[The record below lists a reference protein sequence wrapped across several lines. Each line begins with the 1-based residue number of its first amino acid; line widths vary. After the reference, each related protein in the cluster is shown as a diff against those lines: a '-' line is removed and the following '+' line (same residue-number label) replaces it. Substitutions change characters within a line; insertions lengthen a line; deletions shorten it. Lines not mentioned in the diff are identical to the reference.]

1 MTVEQQL
8 SILKR
13 MTEET
18 DAAMLS
24 CYLAAAGEKICN
36 RCYPFAHDRLD
47 VPAKYHYLQ
56 VEIACYLFNKRG
68 AEGQTSHNEN
78 GVNRSY
84 ESASVP
90 ESMLKN
96 VVPFVSVFQSKGR

>member
-1 MTVEQQL
+1 MTDEQKL
-8 SILKR
+8 AMLRK
-13 MTEET
+13 MTGES
-18 DAAMLS
+18 DDVMLS

-36 RCYPFAHDRLD
+36 RCYPFAPNRLD

>member
-1 MTVEQQL
+1 MTDEQKL
-8 SILKR
+8 AMLRK
-13 MTEET
+13 MTGES
-18 DAAMLS
+18 DDVMLS